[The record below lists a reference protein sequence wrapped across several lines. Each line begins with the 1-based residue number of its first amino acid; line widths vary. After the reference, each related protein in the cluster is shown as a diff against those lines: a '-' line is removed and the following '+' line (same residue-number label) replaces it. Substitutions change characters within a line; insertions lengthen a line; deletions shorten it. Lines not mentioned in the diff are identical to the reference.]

1 MASMV
6 IRNIPDDVLERFR
19 QRAEADGKSTE
30 EFARE
35 VIAEKGKMSRE
46 EAIRRADEIRAS
58 TRRVDA
64 ATWQKIWDEH
74 IAERDARPYDPT
86 FDDDR

>member
-30 EFARE
+30 ELARE
-35 VIAEKGKMSRE
+35 VIAEKGQMSRE

-58 TRRVDA
+58 TRRVSGA
-64 ATWQKIWDEH
+64 EI
-74 IAERDARPYDPT
+74 IAEIRHDRDFNLGKALPGL
-86 FDDDR
+86 DDDR